1 MRSSLHHHC
10 NFSDFSGSVRHLLRS
25 ATATDHAEVD
35 SCFAMMIGRGL
46 AGYTEFLQLS
56 AAAIVPLEAALSE
69 ANVERILPDWK
80 NRSRGASL
88 RADLADLGLS
98 VPSAARPPSL
108 GGDAN
113 QFGVLYVLE
122 GSRLGAKVLI
132 RLLASPGLQTLR
144 PLRYLRHGE
153 GLPLWPTFVEQLS
166 PRQPSGAHPRMP
178 SQEPIPLLGG
188 SPRTPPP
195 VGIMDEP
202 AHFQV

>member
-10 NFSDFSGSVRHLLRS
+10 NFSAFSGSVRHLLRS

-35 SCFAMMIGRGL
+35 SRFAMMIGRGL
-46 AGYTEFLQLS
+46 PGYTEFLQLS

-98 VPSAARPPSL
+98 VPPAARPPSL

-132 RLLASPGLQTLR
+132 RRLLASPGLQTLR

-153 GLPLWPTFVEQLS
+153 GLPLWPTFVEQLESSAAVRRS
-166 PRQPSGAHPRMP
+166 PADAIAGAHTAF
-178 SQEPIPLLGG
+178 EWFA
-188 SPRTPPP
+188 
-195 VGIMDEP
+195 
-202 AHFQV
+202 AHAATTRNHG